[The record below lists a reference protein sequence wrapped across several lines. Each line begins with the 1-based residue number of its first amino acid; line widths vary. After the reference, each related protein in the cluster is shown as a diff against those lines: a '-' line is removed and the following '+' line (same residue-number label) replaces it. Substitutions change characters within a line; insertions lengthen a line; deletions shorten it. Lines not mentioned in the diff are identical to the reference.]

1 MIPIHRVSILLIA
14 LLTSAIASQAR
25 DIVVVAHRGANHL
38 APENT
43 MAAAMK
49 CVELGVDYV
58 EIDVRTSRDGVF
70 YILHDKTLDRTTNGT
85 GAIAE
90 RDSSYIDH
98 LDAGSWFGT
107 EFEGER
113 VPRLAPF
120 LKALKGKIK
129 IYFDVK
135 DADLSELLKVIY
147 AAGFEE
153 DCFFWFS
160 QDSKAQDLRAL
171 DSQIPLKMNATD
183 LAGLERVLAYNPQ
196 LIEYRLENLSPEF
209 VEFARKRNL
218 KLMAH
223 ALMDGAENLYQ
234 EILDSAADMVNLDRA
249 DIMIKLAR
257 PDATNANNKPIIHSG
272 LVYSQ
277 VAPNLTLDLFMPTK
291 RLSEKIPCVVLIQ
304 GGGFKPQDGQ
314 RFRPH
319 ADYFAAHGFAAA
331 LISYRGRPNNDYQDT
346 ISDTKTAVRFI
357 RKVSAHYNIDP
368 NRIGVMGS
376 SAGGALAGLL
386 AVTDDLVPFE
396 GEKEH
401 EAFSSR
407 IQAAATMAGVFN
419 LISRFTDKQQI
430 ALQPRLDTKLQSNGE
445 WIAAPFSIN
454 DEHWLRASCVNHI
467 DKDDPPIL
475 LIHCK
480 DDPTVPWLQSQ
491 EMHEAMTEAGIASEI
506 FYYETGGHGFKGHG
520 DDPKSKM
527 VQFFNDK
534 L

>member
-1 MIPIHRVSILLIA
+1 MIPIHKRFILLVTLLAGTIA
-14 LLTSAIASQAR
+14 AEAR

-58 EIDVRTSRDGVF
+58 EIDVRTSQDGVF

-90 RDSSYIDH
+90 RDSSYIDT
-98 LDAGSWFGT
+98 LDAGSWFGKQ
-107 EFEGER
+107 FEGEK
-113 VPRLAPF
+113 VPRLVPF
-120 LKALKGKIK
+120 LNTLKGKIK

-135 DADLSELLKVIY
+135 GADLSELLKVIY
-147 AAGFEE
+147 AAEFEK

-160 QDSKAQDLRAL
+160 QDEKARELRAL
-171 DSQIPLKMNATD
+171 DSTIPLKMNATD
-183 LAGLERVLAYNPQ
+183 VAGLERVLVYSPH
-196 LIEYRLENLSPEF
+196 LIEYRLENLTPEF
-209 VEFARKRNL
+209 VEFARKHNL

-223 ALMDGAENLYQ
+223 ALTDGAESLYQ
-234 EILDSAADMVNLDRA
+234 EILDSAADMVNLDKA
-249 DIMIKLAR
+249 DLMIRLAKL
-257 PDATNANNKPIIHSG
+257 DVSNEPIVHSG

-277 VAPNLTLDLFMPTK
+277 AAPNLTLDLFMPTK
-291 RLSEKIPCVVLIQ
+291 RSSKEIPCVVVIQ

-319 ADYFAAHGFAAA
+319 ADYLATHGFAAA

-346 ISDTKTAVRFI
+346 VSDTKTAVRFI
-357 RKVSAHYNIDP
+357 RKISERYNIDP
-368 NRIGVMGS
+368 NRIGAMGS

-386 AVTDDLVPFE
+386 AVTGDLEQFE
-396 GEKEH
+396 GEEEH
-401 EAFSSR
+401 EEFSSR

-419 LISRFTDKQQI
+419 LISRFTDDRQI

-454 DEHWLRASCVNHI
+454 DEHWLRASSVNHI
-467 DKDDPPIL
+467 DKNDPPIL

-491 EMHEAMTEAGIASEI
+491 EMYEAMTEAGIVSEV

-527 VQFFNDK
+527 VQFFDAN

>member
-1 MIPIHRVSILLIA
+1 MIPIYRLSSLLIT
-14 LLTSAIASQAR
+14 LLAGSIAAEAR

-90 RDSSYIDH
+90 RDSSYIDA
-98 LDAGSWFGT
+98 LDAGSWFGS

-113 VPRLAPF
+113 VPRLVPF
-120 LKALKGKIK
+120 LKSLKGKIK

-135 DADLSELLKVIY
+135 GADLSELLKVIY
-147 AAGFEE
+147 AAEFEE

-160 QDSKAQDLRAL
+160 QDAKAEELRAL

-183 LAGLERVLAYNPQ
+183 VAGLERVLAYNPQ
-196 LIEYRLENLSPEF
+196 LIEYRLENLTPEF
-209 VEFARKRNL
+209 VEFARKHDL

-223 ALMDGAENLYQ
+223 ALTVGAEILYQ

-257 PDATNANNKPIIHSG
+257 PDATKDEAIVYSG

-277 VAPNLTLDLFMPTK
+277 AAPNLTLDLFMPAK
-291 RLSEKIPCVVLIQ
+291 RSSENIPCVVVIQ

-319 ADYFAAHGFAAA
+319 ADYLATHGFAAA

-346 ISDTKTAVRFI
+346 VSDTKTAVRFI
-357 RKVSAHYNIDP
+357 RKISGHYNIDP
-368 NRIGVMGS
+368 NRIGAMGS

-386 AVTDDLVPFE
+386 AVTGDLKQFE
-396 GEKEH
+396 GENEH
-401 EAFSSR
+401 WEFSSR

-419 LISRFTDKQQI
+419 LISRFTNDRQI
-430 ALQPRLDTKLQSNGE
+430 ALQPKLDSKLQSNGE

-454 DEHWLRASCVNHI
+454 AEHWLRASSVNHI

-491 EMHEAMTEAGIASEI
+491 EMYEAMTEAGIASEV

-527 VQFFNDK
+527 VRFFDAN